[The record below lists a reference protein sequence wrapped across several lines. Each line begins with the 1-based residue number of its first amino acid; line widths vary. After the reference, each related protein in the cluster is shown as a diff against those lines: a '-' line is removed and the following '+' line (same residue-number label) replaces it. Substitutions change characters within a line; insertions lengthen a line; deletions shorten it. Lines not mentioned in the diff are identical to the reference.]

1 MFEHL
6 SDRARRSVVLSQEAA
21 RTLGHGSIGTDHW
34 LIGLMQAKESTAAK
48 ALGYENIDLTLVR
61 QRVGGTALYL
71 PNAPAGHHIAP
82 SPEFKTVLELA
93 RQTAAE
99 LGDSTIGTEHI
110 LLVLT
115 RQTEGAAAQVLISL
129 GADLG
134 RIRQQVVKLHAE
146 SIADAD
152 PDESAP
158 GSLTLLLGVKR

>member
-6 SDRARRSVVLSQEAA
+6 SDRARRSVVLAQEAA

-34 LIGLMQAKESTAAK
+34 LIGLMQAKDSTAAK

-71 PNAPAGHHIAP
+71 PNALAGHVAP
-82 SPEFKTVLELA
+82 SPEFRAVLELA
-93 RQTAAE
+93 QQMAAE

-158 GSLTLLLGVKR
+158 GMSSSS

>member
-6 SDRARRSVVLSQEAA
+6 GDRARRSVVLAQEAA
-21 RTLGHGSIGTDHW
+21 RTLGHDSIGTDHW
-34 LIGLMQAKESTAAK
+34 LIGLMQAKDSTAGK

-71 PNAPAGHHIAP
+71 PNAPVGHHVAP
-82 SPEFKTVLELA
+82 SPEFRTVLELA
-93 RQTAAE
+93 QQMAAE
-99 LGDSTIGTEHI
+99 LGESTIGTEHI

-134 RIRQQVVKLHAE
+134 RIRQRVVKLNAE
-146 SIADAD
+146 LIADAG
-152 PDESAP
+152 PDGESAP
-158 GSLTLLLGVKR
+158 GSL